1 MKIIRLTTLLDFGG
15 QERKYLSFTL
25 YKEWLQHDYTFAA
38 IGTGGYTSNEL
49 IRRGFSVKVF
59 DLNFHLIHL
68 KTLWELYKWI
78 KKEKPDVVHTAA
90 VEANVYGVL
99 AAKLAGVPIIIAE
112 EIGIPKHSRK
122 TQWLM
127 RVIYRFTK
135 TVICVSKA
143 VHEYLVQ
150 IQEIPYAK
158 GTVLYNP
165 VDEKPLLKSSNARK
179 TLVCV
184 GRLESV
190 KNQKLLIEVLPQL
203 KDPTIH
209 LVLVGEGRERHNLEQ
224 LIALLKI
231 ENRVTITGFVSNPEH
246 YLAEASLFVL
256 PSLSEGFGIA
266 VLEAMQ
272 QGVPCLCT
280 RVGGIPEFIFENENG
295 WLFDPTNPSE
305 LIQKINSFF
314 DLPLEEQERMGERG
328 RTSVLNR
335 FSVEEYVT
343 QLQNLYTQ
351 WQ

>member
-25 YKEWLQHDYTFAA
+25 HKEWLQHDYIFAA

-49 IRRGFSVKVF
+49 IRRGFSVKVLN
-59 DLNFHLIHL
+59 LNFHLIHL
-68 KTLWELYKWI
+68 KTLWEVYKWI

-90 VEANVYGVL
+90 VEANFYGVL
-99 AAKLAGVPIIIAE
+99 AAKLAGVPVIIAE

-127 RVIYRFTK
+127 RFIYRFTK

-150 IQEIPYAK
+150 IQEIPYSK

-165 VDEKPLLKSSNARK
+165 VDEKPRIKSSNSKK
-179 TLVCV
+179 TIVSV
-184 GRLESV
+184 GRLEKV
-190 KNQKLLIEVLPQL
+190 KNQKLLLEVLPQL
-203 KDPTIH
+203 KDPTLH
-209 LVLVGEGRERHNLEQ
+209 LILVGEGRERHILEQ
-224 LIALLKI
+224 LIDSLKI
-231 ENRVTITGFVSNPEH
+231 QNRVTITGFVSNPEH
-246 YLAEASLFVL
+246 YLAQANLFVL

-272 QGVPCLCT
+272 QGIPCLCT
-280 RVGGIPEFIFENENG
+280 RVGGIPEFIEDNENG
-295 WLFDPTNPSE
+295 WLFNPTDKTE
-305 LIQKINSFF
+305 LIHKINFFF
-314 DLPLEEQERMGERG
+314 DLPVDIQESMGERG

-343 QLQNLYTQ
+343 QLQNLYTR